1 MRRKIIRFCHGLLTA
16 AELLL
21 LIAALLYAGYSLW
34 DNRQVYDQV
43 ENVTKDLREIKSLS
57 GDDPLSMFDQ
67 LRFINPDVH
76 AWITMEG
83 TAIDY
88 PVLKGRTN
96 FTYINTDVY
105 GNFALLGSIFMDFRN
120 SADFS
125 NLYTVLLGHDMTGHR
140 MFSDVNL
147 YKDEAFFRQH
157 TTGILTLCLFGMV
170 LGSAPYFLN
179 CFLTLKPMD
188 AAMSKPKEA
197 GKASFT
203 PILGLAA
210 SIGLI
215 GRSATAQFMNG
226 LPNIS
231 ALCVGGLV
239 TWLIMQYVK
248 KSGKKGLNDW
258 ILAIALVC
266 GMIVGSLVRSMIA

>member
-125 NLYTVLLGHDMTGHR
+125 DLYTVLLGHDMTGHR

-157 TTGILTLCLFGMV
+157 TTGTLTLPDGEHPLLSLTCMV
-170 LGSAPYFLN
+170 TSAGNSLIFNPQNWNHLTPEQIYESVREGAMHVNRKGLRILKAMLDEGKDVHIVALST
-179 CFLTLKPMD
+179 CSSEYSDARTILLTLMD
-188 AAMSKPKEA
+188 PESAKVNIYPAFVLSA
-197 GKASFT
+197 GEC
-203 PILGLAA
+203 LE
-210 SIGLI
+210 
-215 GRSATAQFMNG
+215 
-226 LPNIS
+226 
-231 ALCVGGLV
+231 
-239 TWLIMQYVK
+239 
-248 KSGKKGLNDW
+248 
-258 ILAIALVC
+258 
-266 GMIVGSLVRSMIA
+266 